1 MQFRALHTKLRTRG
15 DADRSGKERRRGMDF
30 IPRNVRAGPVPFA
43 RETFPC
49 VNAGRTRK
57 DRFDPLTII

>member
-15 DADRSGKERRRGMDF
+15 DADRSGEERRRGMDF
-30 IPRNVRAGPVPFA
+30 IPRNVRPDQQPAAPFA

-49 VNAGRTRK
+49 VVTLENQEGS
-57 DRFDPLTII
+57 I